1 MATAADLPTPL
12 DIAGLAEGY
21 RTGALDPVAITE
33 TCLARIATD
42 DPALRAFITV
52 AADSAKEQ
60 AHESRRRFAA
70 GRAFGPLDGI
80 PIGIKDNIDVASL
93 PCTAGTAA
101 FRTRMPERDARA
113 VTRLRQGGA
122 VLLGKLNMHEGALG
136 ATTDNPVYGRCM
148 NPARPGY
155 TPGGSSGGS
164 AVAVAAGLCAAS
176 LGTDTMGSV
185 RVPAAYCGVYGFKP
199 SHDAAR
205 GEGVVPLSF
214 TLDSVG
220 PLARTIEDLATLA
233 DVLHEGPV
241 RSSDRSRTIS
251 LAGLR
256 IGVPRQLDAI
266 ALTASV
272 ASAFASFL
280 DALRGAGA
288 LVTSV
293 DLPNW
298 EPTKARRAGLLI
310 SEAEGA
316 SYYTQALGAGLPG
329 LSSEFAAMLRYPAQA
344 GLDRVIGAYALI
356 DAVRQSYLDA
366 FAEVD
371 LIALP
376 TTPQPSFP
384 HGVEV
389 PVNQADCTGLA
400 NFARAPAVSLPVAT
414 DDLPVGVQLMAAP
427 GDDCRLM
434 AIAAAVDRL
443 IERG

>member
-1 MATAADLPTPL
+1 MTTATHLSTEL
-12 DIAGLAEGY
+12 DIASLAEGY

-33 TCLARIATD
+33 SCLARIVKD
-42 DPALRAFITV
+42 DPALRTFITV
-52 AADSAKEQ
+52 AADAARAE
-60 AHESRRRFAA
+60 AHESRRRFAE
-70 GRAFGPLDGI
+70 GRPLGSLDGI
-80 PIGIKDNIDVASL
+80 PIGIKDNIDVAGL

-101 FRTRMPERDARA
+101 FRTRSSKRDARA
-113 VTRLRQGGA
+113 VMRLKRSGA

-136 ATTDNPVYGRCM
+136 ATTDNPVFGRCM
-148 NPARPGY
+148 NPLRSGY

-164 AVAVAAGLCAAS
+164 AAAVAAGFCAAS

-205 GEGVVPLSF
+205 SEGVVPLSF

-220 PLARTIEDLATLA
+220 PLARTIEDLAILA
-233 DVLHEGPV
+233 DALHEGPV
-241 RSSDRSRTIS
+241 HSSDCSRTIS

-256 IGVPRQLDAI
+256 IGVPRQLDAV
-266 ALTASV
+266 ALTAPV
-272 ASAFASFL
+272 TSAFARFL

-288 LVTSV
+288 VVTSV

-310 SEAEGA
+310 SEAEAA
-316 SYYTQALGAGLPG
+316 SYYTQALGADLPG
-329 LSSEFAAMLRYPAQA
+329 LSSEFAAMLRYPARA

-384 HGVEV
+384 HGIEV

-400 NFARAPAVSLPVAT
+400 NFARAPAVSLPVPT
-414 DDLPVGVQLMAAP
+414 DDLPVGMQLTAAP
-427 GDDCRLM
+427 GDDRRLM
-434 AIAAAVDRL
+434 SIATAVDR
-443 IERG
+443 IIVRG